1 MVDLGQASS
10 GAGEC
15 RRSFKRTDHYRWSLL
30 ADMFEKRVRLYPR
43 SHIEVFA
50 MLRNVRVVHEP
61 SQARMNGKRVP
72 VTPTMCASTSLL
84 MSRLLCARRATQ
96 DACNS
101 PSKKTSSNKRRP
113 PAGMALPIHE
123 TCTEHKYVM
132 PSCAKP
138 QERTA

>member
-1 MVDLGQASS
+1 MPPLVLENVALLGTWLITNDGHSS
-10 GAGEC
+10 QTC
-15 RRSFKRTDHYRWSLL
+15 SRSVCGFN
-30 ADMFEKRVRLYPR
+30 PR

-61 SQARMNGKRVP
+61 SQARRTANVSPSHQRCVHLP
-72 VTPTMCASTSLL
+72 LHSCRDFCV
-84 MSRLLCARRATQ
+84 LCATQ

-101 PSKKTSSNKRRP
+101 PSKKRSSNKDDLKR
-113 PAGMALPIHE
+113 AWLYAFS

-138 QERTA
+138 QERSA